1 MTLLK
6 LKANK
11 VFVTYSVL
19 QRTLGNS
26 VASLS
31 QQVLALVIAASA
43 LVSYPPVAQA
53 GLIGMFA
60 SKVVEHVAQSQ
71 IEDRAKSS
79 LPVPGREAPLAQSSN
94 QGFAACPQLFPNN
107 APLDVSAVDAHW
119 RAVGLCSNH
128 FAVLSSALS
137 KTPLVVVEKLN
148 RAMLSDAKDQE
159 RTNEFYADPRLA
171 RGARGELIDYKS
183 SGFDRGH
190 LASAAN
196 QPDQQSVLVKL
207 FRTHR

>member
-31 QQVLALVIAASA
+31 QQVLALVIAAFA
-43 LVSYPPVAQA
+43 LVSYPPAAQA

-71 IEDRAKSS
+71 TRMTT
-79 LPVPGREAPLAQSSN
+79 L
-94 QGFAACPQLFPNN
+94 
-107 APLDVSAVDAHW
+107 
-119 RAVGLCSNH
+119 
-128 FAVLSSALS
+128 
-137 KTPLVVVEKLN
+137 
-148 RAMLSDAKDQE
+148 
-159 RTNEFYADPRLA
+159 
-171 RGARGELIDYKS
+171 
-183 SGFDRGH
+183 
-190 LASAAN
+190 
-196 QPDQQSVLVKL
+196 
-207 FRTHR
+207 